1 MNTSLFSPVGSFQIE
16 TRRHNCSFE
25 MKHFQYHNAYEVFLL
40 LNGEHTFITMD
51 NAFTLSPKCVSL
63 IRPQCMHRV
72 VGKAGNERVV
82 LYFDEHFL
90 RQYLTEES
98 RHLLLSCFETDHLKL
113 ADGAY
118 EEFLELL
125 TSMQALKRDG
135 EPGRIFPMFVR
146 AMSLLCD
153 ARRAQG
159 PEGLLPEKNDAP
171 MVSSIISY
179 LNHHYGTITS
189 LEEIAEHFFIT
200 KYHLC
205 RIFKAATNSTVME
218 HLNSI
223 RLLHACR
230 MLEDTS
236 MSITDISYSCGFH
249 SSAYFS
255 GAFKKALGISPR
267 AFRSQKRE

>member
-16 TRRHNCSFE
+16 TRRHSCSFE
-25 MKHFQYHNAYEVFLL
+25 MKHFQYHNSYEVFLL
-40 LNGEHTFITMD
+40 LSGEHTFITMD
-51 NAFTLSPKCVSL
+51 SAFTLSPRCVSL
-63 IRPQCMHRV
+63 IRPECMHRV

-82 LYFDEHFL
+82 MYFDEHFL
-90 RQYLTEES
+90 TQYLTDQGRS
-98 RHLLLSCFETDHLKL
+98 LLLGCFGTDHLKL
-113 ADGAY
+113 TEEAY
-118 EEFLELL
+118 TEFLGLL
-125 TSMQALKRDG
+125 TSMQALKREGDS
-135 EPGRIFPMFVR
+135 ERIFPLFVR
-146 AMSLLCD
+146 AMSVLCE
-153 ARRAQG
+153 ARRTQG
-159 PEGLLPEKNDAP
+159 EGELLSEQNHAP

-179 LNHHYGTITS
+179 MNRHYGAITS
-189 LEEIAEHFFIT
+189 LEEIADEFFIT

-267 AFRSQKRE
+267 AFRSQKHG